1 MSIVVVYKKNK
12 NSDKSYMNVY
22 KDEKNADR
30 IISSSLRNP
39 ILPNNYIIQE
49 VGIGDTFIES
59 YKEKY
64 KLKSHKTI

>member
-1 MSIVVVYKKNK
+1 MSVVVIYKKNK
-12 NSDKSYMNVY
+12 NSNKSYMNVY

-30 IISSSLRNP
+30 IITTSLRNP
-39 ILPNNYIIQE
+39 LLPDSYIIQE
-49 VGIGDTFIES
+49 VGIGESFIES